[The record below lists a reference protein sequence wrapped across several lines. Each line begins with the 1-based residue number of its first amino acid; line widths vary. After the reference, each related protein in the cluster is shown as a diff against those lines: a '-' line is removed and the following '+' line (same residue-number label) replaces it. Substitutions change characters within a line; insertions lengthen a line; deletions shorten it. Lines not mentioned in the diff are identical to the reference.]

1 MPTPNINVTNPTNNA
16 AGASVPTGE
25 DDGGG
30 GESEPANES
39 KKATLDSG
47 SGANNALQI
56 PKSNVSTIA
65 GTKSPKSPNRPQIS
79 VEITPATPSG
89 SVFSHR
95 PSATPNSPHEAVQS
109 WVKAQDAHLDSHQD
123 PATASPS
130 PSKGPLQKRDSV
142 PATPALRNRRPSTS
156 SQKSVPRPPSAAGS
170 TSGGEGKF
178 SLKDL
183 LGGGPKLSRR
193 NSASSKKSISS
204 GKAGSVKG
212 GSQKGGSTGGE
223 SGLESKYGVY
233 GKIAVGKGATSIV
246 RLAHKWDRTE
256 DKLYAVKVSS
266 PLPTYPAILVKRSPN

>member
-1 MPTPNINVTNPTNNA
+1 MPTPNVKVTTPTNNA

-39 KKATLDSG
+39 SKATLDSG
-47 SGANNALQI
+47 SGANNTLSI
-56 PKSNVSTIA
+56 PKSNGSAIA
-65 GTKSPKSPNRPQIS
+65 TTKSPKSPNRPQIS
-79 VEITPATPSG
+79 LEITPATPSP
-89 SVFSHR
+89 SVHSNR
-95 PSATPNSPHEAVQS
+95 PSAAPHSPHEAVQS

-130 PSKGPLQKRDSV
+130 PSTGPLQNRDSV
-142 PATPALRNRRPSTS
+142 PATSALRHRRPSTS

-170 TSGGEGKF
+170 VSGGEGRF

-183 LGGGPKLSRR
+183 LGGGPRLSRR

-204 GKAGSVKG
+204 GKGGSVKG
-212 GSQKGGSTGGE
+212 GSQKGGSTAGE
-223 SGLESKYGVY
+223 SAALESKYGVY

-246 RLAHKWDRTE
+246 RLAHRWDRTE

-266 PLPTYPAILVKRSPN
+266 PPPT